1 MTTPLQNHL
10 TTFHGTRK
18 MNHPKATETTT
29 PQPER
34 IRLYLEALAM
44 ERNAYSQALA
54 EVDREIAARLAK
66 LPPRR

>member
-1 MTTPLQNHL
+1 
-10 TTFHGTRK
+10 